1 MKRYFIPLL
10 ACLALLLAGCGETES
25 TVSGGDTAPLS
36 EEGTAAVADEDI
48 GCSAWLCYWD
58 AEAALQEARE
68 HPENFESLICFEA
81 CFDSEGNWLLLPE
94 TEELLAEMR
103 KLDVPVYL
111 SLVNDVRQE
120 DGSFVQKSRDFLA
133 EELSTE
139 ASRSAHIAKIMQLV
153 RATGVDGLELDY
165 ENFKSDTELWASYS
179 ALIKQLYG
187 ILSHNGVRL
196 RVVME
201 CRAPK
206 YTEFPEGPVYSC
218 MCYNLYGSH
227 SGPGPKA
234 DKAFLRELG
243 ESWKSVPGEVHMAFA
258 SGGYLWA
265 GEKAEKSL
273 TEQAARQWL
282 EQEKAKTKRDEDSG
296 ALTAVVRSDKTRTL
310 WYADGETLALWR
322 ETLQAMGYAHFDLFR
337 LGGNTEDSLS
347 TFLAAP

>member
-1 MKRYFIPLL
+1 MKRSLILLL
-10 ACLALLLAGCGETES
+10 ACLALFMAGCGKTE
-25 TVSGGDTAPLS
+25 
-36 EEGTAAVADEDI
+36 TAASVGEDAAPVSEDAPQAVATEDV

-68 HPENFESLICFEA
+68 HQESFESLICFEA
-81 CFDSEGNWLLLPE
+81 CFDSEGNILLLPE
-94 TEELLAEMR
+94 TEELLAGVRE
-103 KLDVPVYL
+103 LDVPVYL
-111 SLVNDVRQE
+111 SLVNDVRQP

-139 ASRSAHIAKIMQLV
+139 AQRSAHIAKIMQLV
-153 RATGVDGLELDY
+153 QATGVDGLELDY
-165 ENFKSDTELWASYS
+165 ENFKNDTELWASYT
-179 ALIKQLYG
+179 ALIQQLYG
-187 ILSHNGVRL
+187 ILSHNGVNL

-206 YTEFPEGPVYSC
+206 YAQFPEGPVYSC

-234 DKAFLRELG
+234 DVAFLQELG
-243 ESWKSVPGEVHMAFA
+243 ESWKQVPGEVHMAFA
-258 SGGYLWA
+258 TGGYLWA

-273 TEQAARQWL
+273 TEQAARSWL
-282 EQEKAKTKRDEDSG
+282 EQEKAKATRDGGSG
-296 ALTAVVRSDKTRTL
+296 ALTADASRTL
-310 WYADGETLALWR
+310 WYADGETLTLWR

-347 TFLAAP
+347 AFLAEP